1 MRSSRYW
8 ILAILLIG
16 VLGLGA
22 CSAAIPGAFSL
33 VDNVVLSRH
42 ASAAVAAAAPA
53 AQLPAQRQSTAA
65 LLSGDL
71 QSRLPEIYSSA
82 NASVVNISVVSQPT
96 SSMSMPNFRGMPM
109 QPGNPYGN
117 NQNTPNTPYAQA
129 EGSGFVWDNQGYIV
143 TNNHVVDGA
152 TKVSVTFSDGVTVP
166 ATVVGTDSESDL
178 AVIKVDPKAVKLQPI
193 TVGDSTKVQ
202 VGQFVVAIGSPFGL
216 EGSMTFGI
224 VSGLGRSLPTSS
236 ATGLS
241 SRATSYTIPDIIQ
254 TDAPVN
260 PGNSGGAL
268 LDLDGNLVGV
278 PSAIESSVGT
288 SAGVGFAI
296 PSAIVKQVV
305 PELIQNG
312 KFVHPWIG
320 ISGTTLTPEMAQA
333 MDLSQTQRGALVIDV
348 TQGSPAEKAALNGST
363 KQAQIDGASAKVGG
377 DVITAIDGQA
387 VNRFEDVVAYLA
399 RSGKVG
405 QTVKLT
411 ILRDGKS
418 QTVSLTL
425 AARPSTTAANQGNVQ
440 PQQRGNRGDQG
451 QSQQPTP
458 TPQPRSDRGTTPQTG
473 QGTAWLGV
481 SGIDLTADVAKAM
494 NLTGSQTG
502 ALIQQ
507 VVSGSPADKAGLK
520 AGSENT
526 QSGGRNIQIGGD
538 VVVSANNKKVES
550 MQDLVKI
557 VQGMQPGDKLDLTVL
572 RDGKETK
579 ITVELAV
586 RPTN

>member
-8 ILAILLIG
+8 ILAILLVG

-22 CSAAIPGAFSL
+22 CTAALPGAFSL
-33 VDNVVLSRH
+33 VDNFVLSRH

-53 AQLPAQRQSTAA
+53 SQLPAERQSAKA
-65 LLSGDL
+65 LVAGDFEGRLS
-71 QSRLPEIYSSA
+71 EIYDSA
-82 NASVVNISVVSQPT
+82 SPSVVDVQVVAQSAA
-96 SSMSMPNFRGMPM
+96 MMGNMPRFM
-109 QPGNPYGN
+109 QPGNPNQN
-117 NQNTPNTPYAQA
+117 NQDAPNMPYAQG

-143 TNNHVVDGA
+143 TNNHVVDSA
-152 TKVSVTFSDGVTVP
+152 TKVSVTFADGTTVP
-166 ATVVGTDSESDL
+166 ATVVGTDPESDL

-193 TVGDSTKVQ
+193 TVGDSSQVK

-224 VSGLGRSLPTSS
+224 VSGLGRSLPTRGSS
-236 ATGLS
+236 ALS
-241 SRATSYTIPDIIQ
+241 SQGASYTIPDIIQ

-260 PGNSGGAL
+260 PGNSGGVL

-278 PSAIESSVGT
+278 PSAITSSGGT

-296 PSAIVKQVV
+296 PSTIVKQVV

-320 ISGTTLTPEMAQA
+320 ISGATLTSEMAQA
-333 MDLSQTQRGALVIDV
+333 MSLSQTQRGALVINV
-348 TQGSPAEKAALNGST
+348 TQGSPAEKAGLNGST
-363 KQAQIDGASAKVGG
+363 KQVQINGANAQVGG
-377 DVITAIDGQA
+377 DVITAIDGQT
-387 VNRFEDVVAYLA
+387 VNRFEDLVTYLA

-425 AARPSTTAANQGNVQ
+425 AARPTAAAANQGNVQ
-440 PQQRGNRGDQG
+440 PQQRGNRGGQG

-458 TPQPRSDRGTTPQTG
+458 TPQPRSDSGTTPQTG

-481 SGIDLTADVAKAM
+481 AGIDLTADVAKAM
-494 NLTGSQTG
+494 NLTDGQTG

-507 VVSGSPADKAGLK
+507 VVSGSPADKAGLQ
-520 AGSENT
+520 AGSEDY
-526 QSGGRNIQIGGD
+526 QSGGRNIKIGGD
-538 VVVSANNKKVES
+538 VIVSANNAKVGS

-557 VQGMQPGDKLDLTVL
+557 VQGMQSGDKLDLTVL
-572 RDGKETK
+572 RGGKETK
-579 ITVELAV
+579 VTVELAV